1 MKKLLNILIIS
12 MLLLILIFPTKVL
25 ATDIDE
31 LIGKGQNFL
40 SKGDPLENVINV
52 DELQSTSKNIYNL
65 LLTIGIAIAVIVG
78 AILGIKIITAE
89 VEEKAKLKEMI
100 IPYILGCVI
109 VFSAFSIWKTI
120 VQIGSNIEQVTNE
133 QFTEGEKWVAN
144 LYNTY
149 GNFIPLDGN
158 GNIDEK
164 TSTNNIKDF
173 IEKYK
178 NKYSSSSEYY
188 QDGMVSRRKNIFK
201 AENRKWYNAGTTIE
215 YNDTNGVLLM
225 KNLIKYKRAALA
237 EIAEIEDSTYYEY
250 VESLWDNFIKGVKK
264 EPFDGPV
271 YVN

>member
-1 MKKLLNILIIS
+1 MKNKKILIIA
-12 MLLLILIFPTKVL
+12 LIFSIVLSISSIVL
-25 ATDIDE
+25 AID
-31 LIGKGQNFL
+31 
-40 SKGDPLENVINV
+40 DPDFYKPDENLGETTIFSEMVSSVLGVISV
-52 DELQSTSKNIYNL
+52 
-65 LLTIGIAIAVIVG
+65 IGIFVAVAGIM
-78 AILGIKIITAE
+78 IIGIKTIFGS
-89 VEEKAKLKEMI
+89 VEEKADYKKKILPFI
-100 IPYILGCVI
+100 IGAIILFVPATAVRLI
-109 VFSAFSIWKTI
+109 YKTTKST
-120 VQIGSNIEQVTNE
+120 VEDAGYFDE

-149 GNFIPLDGN
+149 ENFIPLDGN
-158 GNIDEK
+158 GNIDEE
-164 TSTNNIKDF
+164 TSTNKIKDF

-188 QDGMVSRRKNIFK
+188 QYGMVSRRKNIFK

-215 YNDTNGVLLM
+215 YDGMDEVLLM

-264 EPFDGPV
+264 ELSDGPGPV

>member
-1 MKKLLNILIIS
+1 MKNKKILIIA
-12 MLLLILIFPTKVL
+12 LIFSIVLSISSLVL
-25 ATDIDE
+25 AID
-31 LIGKGQNFL
+31 
-40 SKGDPLENVINV
+40 DPDFYKPDENLGETTIFSEMVSSVLGVISV
-52 DELQSTSKNIYNL
+52 
-65 LLTIGIAIAVIVG
+65 IGIFVAVAGIM
-78 AILGIKIITAE
+78 IIGIKTIFGS
-89 VEEKAKLKEMI
+89 VEEKTDYKKKILPFI
-100 IPYILGCVI
+100 IGAIILFVPATAVRLIYHTTKITVGDAGY
-109 VFSAFSIWKTI
+109 FD
-120 VQIGSNIEQVTNE
+120 E
-133 QFTEGEKWVAN
+133 QFTEGDKWVAN

-149 GNFIPLDGN
+149 GKFIPLDGN
-158 GNIDEK
+158 GNIDEE

-215 YNDTNGVLLM
+215 YDSMDEGLLM

-264 EPFDGPV
+264 ELSDGPGPV

>member
-1 MKKLLNILIIS
+1 MKNKKILIIA
-12 MLLLILIFPTKVL
+12 LIFSIVLSISSIVL
-25 ATDIDE
+25 AID
-31 LIGKGQNFL
+31 
-40 SKGDPLENVINV
+40 DPDFYKPDDDLGETTIFSEMVSSVLGVISV
-52 DELQSTSKNIYNL
+52 
-65 LLTIGIAIAVIVG
+65 IGIFVAVAGIM
-78 AILGIKIITAE
+78 IIGIKTIFGS
-89 VEEKAKLKEMI
+89 VEEKADYKKKILPFI
-100 IPYILGCVI
+100 IGAIILFVPATAVRLI
-109 VFSAFSIWKTI
+109 YKTTKI
-120 VQIGSNIEQVTNE
+120 TVGEEYAGYSDE
-133 QFTEGEKWVAN
+133 QFT
-144 LYNTY
+144 
-149 GNFIPLDGN
+149 PLDGN

-201 AENRKWYNAGTTIE
+201 EENRKWYNAGTTIE
-215 YNDTNGVLLM
+215 YDGMDEVLLM

>member
-1 MKKLLNILIIS
+1 
-12 MLLLILIFPTKVL
+12 
-25 ATDIDE
+25 
-31 LIGKGQNFL
+31 
-40 SKGDPLENVINV
+40 
-52 DELQSTSKNIYNL
+52 
-65 LLTIGIAIAVIVG
+65 
-78 AILGIKIITAE
+78 
-89 VEEKAKLKEMI
+89 MI

-120 VQIGSNIEQVTNE
+120 VQIGSNIEHGEGYSDE

-178 NKYSSSSEYY
+178 NKYSSSSDDYKK
-188 QDGMVSRRKNIFK
+188 GMESRRKNIFK

-225 KNLIKYKRAALA
+225 ENLMEYKGDALA
-237 EIAEIEDSTYYEY
+237 EIEDKQYYEYYEY

-264 EPFDGPV
+264 ELSDGPGPV

>member
-1 MKKLLNILIIS
+1 MKNKKILIIA
-12 MLLLILIFPTKVL
+12 LIFSIVLSISSIVL
-25 ATDIDE
+25 AID
-31 LIGKGQNFL
+31 
-40 SKGDPLENVINV
+40 DPDFYKPNENLGETTIFSEMVSSVLGVISV
-52 DELQSTSKNIYNL
+52 
-65 LLTIGIAIAVIVG
+65 IGIFVAVAGIM
-78 AILGIKIITAE
+78 IIGIKTIFGS
-89 VEEKAKLKEMI
+89 VEEKADYKKKILPFI
-100 IPYILGCVI
+100 IGAIILFVPATAVRLI
-109 VFSAFSIWKTI
+109 YKTTKI
-120 VQIGSNIEQVTNE
+120 TVGEEYAGYSDE

-188 QDGMVSRRKNIFK
+188 QDGIVSRRKNIFK
-201 AENRKWYNAGTTIE
+201 EENRKWYNAGTTIVYDGMDE
-215 YNDTNGVLLM
+215 VLLM

-264 EPFDGPV
+264 ELSDGPGPV

>member
-1 MKKLLNILIIS
+1 MKNKKILIIA
-12 MLLLILIFPTKVL
+12 LIFSIVLSISSIVL
-25 ATDIDE
+25 AID
-31 LIGKGQNFL
+31 
-40 SKGDPLENVINV
+40 DPDFYKPDDDLGETTIFSEMVSSVLGVISV
-52 DELQSTSKNIYNL
+52 
-65 LLTIGIAIAVIVG
+65 IGIFVAVAGIM
-78 AILGIKIITAE
+78 IIGIKTIFGS
-89 VEEKAKLKEMI
+89 VEEKADYKKKILPFI
-100 IPYILGCVI
+100 IGAIILFVPATAVRLI
-109 VFSAFSIWKTI
+109 YKTTKI
-120 VQIGSNIEQVTNE
+120 TVGEEYAGYSDE

-178 NKYSSSSEYY
+178 NKYSSSSDDYKN
-188 QDGMVSRRKNIFK
+188 GMVSRRKNIFK
-201 AENRKWYNAGTTIE
+201 EENRKWYNAGTTIE
-215 YNDTNGVLLM
+215 YDGMGMDDGLLM

>member
-1 MKKLLNILIIS
+1 MKNKKILIIA
-12 MLLLILIFPTKVL
+12 LIFSIVLSISSLVL
-25 ATDIDE
+25 AID
-31 LIGKGQNFL
+31 
-40 SKGDPLENVINV
+40 DPDFYKPYEDLEDLGETTIFSEMVSSVLGVISV
-52 DELQSTSKNIYNL
+52 
-65 LLTIGIAIAVIVG
+65 IGIFVAVAGIM
-78 AILGIKIITAE
+78 IIGIKTIFGS
-89 VEEKAKLKEMI
+89 VEEKADYKKKILPFI
-100 IPYILGCVI
+100 IGAIILFVPATAVRLI
-109 VFSAFSIWKTI
+109 YKTTKI
-120 VQIGSNIEQVTNE
+120 TVGEEYAGYSDE

-158 GNIDEK
+158 GNIDEE

-215 YNDTNGVLLM
+215 YDSMDEVLLM
-225 KNLIKYKRAALA
+225 KYKRAALA